1 MIRAAPGPIEL
12 PKKEQTMIDQVLTA
26 TKPALLR
33 AEPKLR
39 SRRASTPVLLTA
51 MIGDVVVLFV
61 AMVLS
66 SWLRFS
72 TSLAHFGVGAADVHW
87 TDYLYRAAFGT
98 LLFALL
104 LPHRKVYDLPGILRM
119 RQALPAI
126 LKTALT
132 WLFAFMALCWLLRTG
147 REISRV
153 YVLVAFTVTTSSF
166 LLWRALL
173 SSIAA
178 SEAVVHRL
186 RERILFVGWSPQAT
200 SLARALAADRR
211 NPYEVVGYVPSR
223 AGQDRSEPCGLARR
237 LGGAEDLA
245 ELLQQRSIDLV
256 IQAELAPSTE
266 ETVRLASLCEKE
278 MVDFKVIPNCFEIL
292 LSCLQLQSVSGV
304 PVLGVSHLALD
315 YPFNIMLKR
324 AVDLA
329 GAFVGLI
336 LSAPIIA
343 AFGLMVYAEDPG
355 PIIYRQRRLGRDGT
369 PFWIFKIRSMKLDA
383 EKDGKVGWTVKNDPR
398 RLRVGAFMR
407 RWNVDELPQFW
418 NVLRGEMS
426 LVGPRPERP
435 ELIKVFKEEISHYN
449 ARHQIKPGLT
459 GWAQVNGFRGDT
471 DLNGRVRCDLYYME
485 NWSVLL
491 DFQIMLMTFCKRT
504 NAC

>member
-1 MIRAAPGPIEL
+1 
-12 PKKEQTMIDQVLTA
+12 MIDQVLTA

-33 AEPKLR
+33 AAPKLR

-51 MIGDVVVLFV
+51 MVGDTAVLFI

-66 SWLRFS
+66 SWLRFG
-72 TSLAHFGVGAADVHW
+72 TSLARFGVGAAAVHW

-98 LLFALL
+98 LLFILL
-104 LPHRKVYDLPGILRM
+104 LPHRKVYDLQGILRM

-126 LKTALT
+126 LRAALT
-132 WLFAFMALCWLLRTG
+132 WLLAFMALSYLLRTG
-147 REISRV
+147 REISRI
-153 YVLVAFTVTTSSF
+153 YVLMAFTLATSGF

-173 SSIAA
+173 AQVAA

-211 NPYEVVGYVPSR
+211 NPYEVVGYVPS
-223 AGQDRSEPCGLARR
+223 GEHDRSEPCGLARR

-245 ELLQQRSIDLV
+245 ELLQQQAVDLV
-256 IQAELAPSTE
+256 ILAQLGPSTE
-266 ETVRLASLCEKE
+266 ETVRVASLCEKE

-315 YPFNIMLKR
+315 YPLNVMVKR
-324 AVDLA
+324 AVDLV
-329 GAFVGLI
+329 GGFVGLL

-343 AFGLMVYAEDPG
+343 AFGLMVYSEDPG

-369 PFWIFKIRSMKLDA
+369 PFWIYKIRSMKLDA

-407 RWNVDELPQFW
+407 RWNIDELPQFW
-418 NVLRGEMS
+418 NVLSGEMS

-491 DFQIMLMTFCKRT
+491 DFQIMLMTFCKRA

>member
-1 MIRAAPGPIEL
+1 
-12 PKKEQTMIDQVLTA
+12 MIDQVLTA

-39 SRRASTPVLLTA
+39 SRRASTPILLTA
-51 MIGDVVVLFV
+51 MIGDTLVLFV

-66 SWLRFS
+66 SWLRFG
-72 TSLAHFGVGAADVHW
+72 TSLARVGVGAAAIHW
-87 TDYLYRAAFGT
+87 TDYLFRAAFGT
-98 LLFALL
+98 LLFVLL
-104 LPHRKVYDLPGILRM
+104 LPHRKVYDLQGILRL

-126 LKTALT
+126 LKAALT
-132 WLFAFMALCWLLRTG
+132 WLLAFMALSYLLRTG

-153 YVLVAFTVTTSSF
+153 YVLVAFAVTTLGF
-166 LLWRALL
+166 LLWRTLL
-173 SSIAA
+173 SRVAG

-186 RERILFVGWSPQAT
+186 RERILFVGWSSQAT

-211 NPYEVVGYVPSR
+211 NPYEVVGYVP
-223 AGQDRSEPCGLARR
+223 AHGEDRGSESGGLARR
-237 LGGAEDLA
+237 LGNAADLA
-245 ELLQQRSIDLV
+245 ELLQQRAIDLV
-256 IQAELAPSTE
+256 IQAELSPSTE
-266 ETVRLASLCEKE
+266 DTVRLASLCEKE

-292 LSCLQLQSVSGV
+292 LSCLQLQSVSGI
-304 PVLGVSHLALD
+304 PVLGVSHLPLD
-315 YPFNIMLKR
+315 YPLNIMLKR
-324 AVDLA
+324 AVDLL
-329 GAFVGLI
+329 GGLVGLL
-336 LSAPIIA
+336 LSAPVIA
-343 AFGLMVYAEDPG
+343 AFGLMVYGEDPG

-369 PFWIFKIRSMKLDA
+369 TFWIYKIRSMKLDA

-491 DFQIMLMTFCKRT
+491 DCQIMLMTFCKRS